1 MNTWSF
7 DNVCQNKFNML
18 KTMLWTHAKKMFS
31 PTFKIK
37 TSSSIGMYEVAWLL
51 ILQANILMQKE
62 TATIS
67 NNY

>member
-1 MNTWSF
+1 M
-7 DNVCQNKFNML
+7 FNML
-18 KTMLWTHAKKMFS
+18 KTMLKTHAKKMFS
-31 PTFKIK
+31 PTFEIK
-37 TSSSIGMYEVAWLL
+37 TSSSICMYEVAWLL

>member
-1 MNTWSF
+1 M
-7 DNVCQNKFNML
+7 FNML
-18 KTMLWTHAKKMFS
+18 KTMLKTHAKKMFS

-37 TSSSIGMYEVAWLL
+37 TSSSICMYEVAWLL